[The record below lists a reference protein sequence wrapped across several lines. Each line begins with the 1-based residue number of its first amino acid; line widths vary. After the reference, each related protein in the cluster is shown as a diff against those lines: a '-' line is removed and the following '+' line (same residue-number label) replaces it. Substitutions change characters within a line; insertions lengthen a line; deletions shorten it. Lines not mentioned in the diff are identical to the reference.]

1 MKRFFVFLALIAAL
15 AVGIVAVGVN
25 AFGRGGFGGGGGGH
39 FGGGFGGGGGFSG
52 GDRGFGGG
60 GDFHGGNFGG
70 GDFHSFTPSYGGDSF
85 AIPTTAVIARPTSR
99 KRTTSLKASKTTIS
113 AAIFQRQPR
122 RLQ

>member
-1 MKRFFVFLALIAAL
+1 MKRFFIFLALIAAL

-39 FGGGFGGGGGFSG
+39 FGGGGGFSG

-70 GDFHSFTPSYGGDSF
+70 GDFHSFTPSYGGDLF
-85 AIPTTAVIARPTSR
+85 ARSYNAGGYRPSYVPQAHR
-99 KRTTSLKASKTTIS
+99 LRSK
-113 AAIFQRQPR
+113 QLQPR
-122 RLQ
+122 FFQLQPWRLQ